1 MHPLPDRADVV
12 LQGAAHVRKSDWQ
25 AVARCP
31 LLEIIEMRNQ
41 HDLIVC
47 HVCRKLRLKEPEF
60 GAQNEDS
67 SGRGQSAVATSG
79 SRSSLR
85 AVSAFGETC
94 IATKST
100 SAPPSTLRRPCFRST

>member
-1 MHPLPDRADVV
+1 
-12 LQGAAHVRKSDWQ
+12 
-25 AVARCP
+25 
-31 LLEIIEMRNQ
+31 MRNQ

-47 HVCRKLRLKEPEF
+47 HVCLKLRLKEPEF

-67 SGRGQSAVATSG
+67 SGRGHSAVATSG

-100 SAPPSTLRRPCFRST
+100 SAPPINAAPAVFSFNMSGVVRARNSRLY